1 MLRGARDARRPQGR
15 ASPRET
21 PKKLAL
27 QPPRAAGAPKRKK
40 EASAPAAAGRRS
52 TIGNPFSMPR
62 RAAAGKP
69 PTYSF
74 VEVPDAAKRP
84 PLGDSMVEVPAT
96 RQRWLGMKD
105 ELKGLCDEAVR
116 RRALKLLS
124 RGARPRTALASAGA
138 PLYEAYIADRLDLDD
153 PLDGLVVRHR
163 VTGWLQGFVTRTTFT
178 TWTPTSCGTRRHHA
192 AGLKGLVGSGRKLD
206 SGVARGRSGGGALP
220 PPPRAGGAG
229 ADRKRACKVTAP
241 PTNDPHLLPG
251 ESLAEALERQ
261 PREGDWR
268 TTGIVWPQ
276 VAEVSLLAALGCGDW
291 LLGVILEELSR
302 DPRYEFC
309 VVASTPGAATF
320 YERHGFV
327 RVGAIAR
334 YLDPRSR

>member
-1 MLRGARDARRPQGR
+1 
-15 ASPRET
+15 
-21 PKKLAL
+21 
-27 QPPRAAGAPKRKK
+27 
-40 EASAPAAAGRRS
+40 
-52 TIGNPFSMPR
+52 MPR

-178 TWTPTSCGTRRHHA
+178 TWTPHFMWDSRHHA

-206 SGVARGRSGGGALP
+206 SGVARGRSGG
-220 PPPRAGGAG
+220 
-229 ADRKRACKVTAP
+229 
-241 PTNDPHLLPG
+241 
-251 ESLAEALERQ
+251 
-261 PREGDWR
+261 EGD
-268 TTGIVWPQ
+268 
-276 VAEVSLLAALGCGDW
+276 GD
-291 LLGVILEELSR
+291 R
-302 DPRYEFC
+302 
-309 VVASTPGAATF
+309 GAW
-320 YERHGFV
+320 
-327 RVGAIAR
+327 
-334 YLDPRSR
+334 

>member
-1 MLRGARDARRPQGR
+1 
-15 ASPRET
+15 
-21 PKKLAL
+21 
-27 QPPRAAGAPKRKK
+27 
-40 EASAPAAAGRRS
+40 
-52 TIGNPFSMPR
+52 MPR

-178 TWTPTSCGTRRHHA
+178 TWTPHFMWDSRHHA

-220 PPPRAGGAG
+220 PPPPRAGGAG

-241 PTNDPHLLPG
+241 PTNDPICYRA
-251 ESLAEALERQ
+251 SL
-261 PREGDWR
+261 WR
-268 TTGIVWPQ
+268 K
-276 VAEVSLLAALGCGDW
+276 
-291 LLGVILEELSR
+291 R
-302 DPRYEFC
+302 
-309 VVASTPGAATF
+309 
-320 YERHGFV
+320 
-327 RVGAIAR
+327 
-334 YLDPRSR
+334 

>member
-1 MLRGARDARRPQGR
+1 MCAIDVLRSSPSARTRRQAGEQRRSGWSGSSAKPLSPAARPTRSIARTRTRECSPSTLGASYVALPPLGPPHRFPDLR
-15 ASPRET
+15 ADLETLLGQPRT
-21 PKKLAL
+21 PESHATKKPAL
-27 QPPRAAGAPKRKK
+27 QKK
-40 EASAPAAAGRRS
+40 SQRSAAAGRRS

-178 TWTPTSCGTRRHHA
+178 TWTPHSMWDSRHHA
-192 AGLKGLVGSGRKLD
+192 AGLRAWSAAGAS
-206 SGVARGRSGGGALP
+206 STAAWRGGGGGALP

-229 ADRKRACKVTAP
+229 AAGSGLVKLRRPPPTTPTCCPVSLWRKR
-241 PTNDPHLLPG
+241 
-251 ESLAEALERQ
+251 
-261 PREGDWR
+261 
-268 TTGIVWPQ
+268 
-276 VAEVSLLAALGCGDW
+276 
-291 LLGVILEELSR
+291 
-302 DPRYEFC
+302 
-309 VVASTPGAATF
+309 
-320 YERHGFV
+320 
-327 RVGAIAR
+327 
-334 YLDPRSR
+334 

>member
-1 MLRGARDARRPQGR
+1 
-15 ASPRET
+15 
-21 PKKLAL
+21 
-27 QPPRAAGAPKRKK
+27 
-40 EASAPAAAGRRS
+40 
-52 TIGNPFSMPR
+52 MPR

-178 TWTPTSCGTRRHHA
+178 TWTPHFMWDSRHHA

-206 SGVARGRSGGGALP
+206 SGVARGRSGGGALASATEANAFIDLVDVGDNEGIAAADHKRV
-220 PPPRAGGAG
+220 RAWF
-229 ADRKRACKVTAP
+229 KRSKYMR
-241 PTNDPHLLPG
+241 G
-251 ESLAEALERQ
+251 EAVRERRAKAEL
-261 PREGDWR
+261 
-268 TTGIVWPQ
+268 
-276 VAEVSLLAALGCGDW
+276 
-291 LLGVILEELSR
+291 
-302 DPRYEFC
+302 
-309 VVASTPGAATF
+309 
-320 YERHGFV
+320 
-327 RVGAIAR
+327 
-334 YLDPRSR
+334 

>member
-1 MLRGARDARRPQGR
+1 
-15 ASPRET
+15 
-21 PKKLAL
+21 
-27 QPPRAAGAPKRKK
+27 
-40 EASAPAAAGRRS
+40 
-52 TIGNPFSMPR
+52 MPR

-163 VTGWLQGFVTRTTFT
+163 VTG
-178 TWTPTSCGTRRHHA
+178 
-192 AGLKGLVGSGRKLD
+192 
-206 SGVARGRSGGGALP
+206 
-220 PPPRAGGAG
+220 
-229 ADRKRACKVTAP
+229 
-241 PTNDPHLLPG
+241 
-251 ESLAEALERQ
+251 
-261 PREGDWR
+261 
-268 TTGIVWPQ
+268 
-276 VAEVSLLAALGCGDW
+276 
-291 LLGVILEELSR
+291 
-302 DPRYEFC
+302 
-309 VVASTPGAATF
+309 
-320 YERHGFV
+320 
-327 RVGAIAR
+327 
-334 YLDPRSR
+334 